1 MSDIE
6 DGVQEEEAKPKLLM
20 IDDSKLMRKSAVKML
35 GNDFEVLTAESG
47 EQGLAMINHDHDI
60 QVVFTDINMP
70 GIDGYE
76 VLKEIRTHSDD
87 AIRALPVV
95 VVTSAENDD
104 QAKEQALS
112 QGATDFITKPF
123 NSTDLRA
130 RALAHANFRRTARA
144 LEKSTNLD
152 ALTELGNK
160 QFFRDQLHK
169 DISFISRHNQDLAV
183 VFVEIYD
190 FKNLFLK
197 IGRQGAD
204 SVVKQIAKVLKA
216 SVRKE
221 DSVARLGLAR
231 FAMSLPTA
239 RPEGAVSLAQRIC
252 DKIASFRATLKG
264 EALNIRVSMGVF
276 TLSRGSRPSVDSVFK
291 EAETALLEALDT
303 GASQVI
309 HREGK
314 ADEAPKRR
322 LPAASI
328 SVDQVLD
335 SLGGATRVSDS
346 IINDVLEKLAV
357 LWPLLSAEQKAA
369 LRVQL
374 ED

>member
-1 MSDIE
+1 MSDI
-6 DGVQEEEAKPKLLM
+6 DDNPKEESKPKLLM

-47 EQGLAMINHDHDI
+47 EQGLAIINNDPDL

-76 VLKEIRTHSDD
+76 VLKEIRTHSND

-95 VVTSAENDD
+95 VVTGAENDD
-104 QAKEQALS
+104 QAKEEALS

-152 ALTELGNK
+152 ALTELGNQ
-160 QFFRDQLHK
+160 QFFEDQLHK

-183 VFVEIYD
+183 VVVEIYD

-204 SVVKQIAKVLKA
+204 SVVRQIAKVLKA

-221 DSVARLGLAR
+221 DTVARLGLAR

-239 RPEGAVSLAQRIC
+239 KPDGAVSLAQRIC
-252 DKIASFRATLKG
+252 EKIAGFRATLKG
-264 EALNIRVSMGVF
+264 EALNISVSMGVF
-276 TLSRGSRPSVDSVFK
+276 TLARGSRPSV
-291 EAETALLEALDT
+291 E
-303 GASQVI
+303 QVI
-309 HREGK
+309 QETEGALQDALAKGPSRVVDRRGK
-314 ADEAPKRR
+314 ADESQRR
-322 LPAASI
+322 RPVAASV

-335 SLGGATRVSDS
+335 SLAGATSISDS
-346 IINDVLEKLAV
+346 ILEDVLSRLTP
-357 LWPLLSAEQKAA
+357 LWSMLSPEQKAA
-369 LRVQL
+369 LRAQL